1 VAIRLTGAELFHS
14 GVMCDGS
21 RSAWSG
27 WPSARCWKRCR
38 ACWCLPRV
46 LRLERRAAGADGG
59 EADQRGG
66 PGKQHGEEREAGIGQ
81 GRNRRQVEA
90 LAAGQLTLT
99 PVTLWLTPVMLVGT
113 VAGTALNAACRSGSS
128 RRALALHKNTASPL
142 SAPPWSGLPT
152 VRRAQITARRSA
164 RVMAPRRSSAALRR
178 TGRSACGHR
187 PDLVD
192 M

>member
-66 PGKQHGEEREAGIGQ
+66 PGKQHGEEGDAGIGQ
-81 GRNRRQVEA
+81 GRDRRQVEA

-99 PVTLWLTPVMLVGT
+99 PVTLWADPVMLIGT
-113 VAGTALNAACRSGSS
+113 VAGTALNAARADVANNQSGPRTLGCRTTFLLIF
-128 RRALALHKNTASPL
+128 RTLNVR
-142 SAPPWSGLPT
+142 WSG
-152 VRRAQITARRSA
+152 
-164 RVMAPRRSSAALRR
+164 PRRQAAI
-178 TGRSACGHR
+178 GRS
-187 PDLVD
+187 
-192 M
+192 